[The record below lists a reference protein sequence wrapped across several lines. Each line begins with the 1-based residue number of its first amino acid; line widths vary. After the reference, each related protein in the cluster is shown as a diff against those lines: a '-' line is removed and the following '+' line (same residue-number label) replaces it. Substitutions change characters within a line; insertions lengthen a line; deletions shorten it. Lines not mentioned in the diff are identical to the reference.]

1 MSDNDGFWCPTSVD
15 SIHVFLT
22 RAIPRGESVLTDA
35 YAYKRNIAYNLQYL
49 QFLNWTLT
57 ETRLHSTVYVLT
69 VKTFIITGISVIESI
84 LWYVIKKNG
93 VQPKQ
98 EWELAQESVSNPFQ
112 CEEITHRH
120 VTQLMRKLDTPL
132 EPDMTLD
139 AMIKKVSSRR
149 LLGVNNELYGQL
161 KYLRKLRNKVHIH
174 AVQHGRETDWW
185 SFDWKQFKLMK
196 SVLGSVLRS
205 PLFDPLPE
213 HEYII
218 GFLQVSETAD
228 QLGAD
233 EL

>member
-1 MSDNDGFWCPTSVD
+1 MPDNDGFWCPTAVD
-15 SIHVFLT
+15 AIHGYVN
-22 RAIPRGESVLTDA
+22 RAIPRDDPVLADS

-57 ETRLHSTVYVLT
+57 ETRLHSTVYALT
-69 VKTFIITGISVIESI
+69 VKTFIITSISVIESV

-93 VQPKQ
+93 VQPKR
-98 EWELAQESVSNPFQ
+98 EWELVHESVSNPFQ
-112 CEEITHRH
+112 HADGSHRH
-120 VTQLMRKLDTPL
+120 VTQLMRKV
-132 EPDMTLD
+132 EPPQEADMTLD

-149 LLGVNNELYGQL
+149 LLGVDNQIYGQL

-174 AVQHGRETDWW
+174 AVQNGRESDWW
-185 SFDWKQFKLMK
+185 SFDGNQFKLMK
-196 SVLGSVLRS
+196 RVLDGILRS
-205 PLFDPLPE
+205 SLFDPQHE

-218 GFLQVSETAD
+218 GFLHVQETPE